1 MKIAIIPARGGSKR
15 IPRKN
20 IKLFCG
26 KPMIAWS
33 IEVALQSACFDQVV
47 VSTDDAE
54 IAEVA
59 RQCGATVPFMRP
71 VELSDD
77 HTGTIPVIRHAIEW
91 FNRQGQSIEQ
101 ACCLYATAPFVSAD
115 DLRRGLDILQGND
128 CDYAFSV
135 TSYTF
140 PIQRAIRLTDQGR
153 VTMFNPEHFNTRSQ
167 DLDEAYHDAGQ
178 FYWGRS
184 EAWLQGQMIFSP
196 DSLPVLLPRH
206 RVQDIDT
213 PEDWVRAEWLFKAMQ
228 AQATEST
235 P

>member
-33 IEVALQSACFDQVV
+33 IEAALQSACFDRVV

-59 RQCGATVPFMRP
+59 RQYGATVPFMRP
-71 VELSDD
+71 AELSDD
-77 HTGTIPVIRHAIEW
+77 HAGTIAVIRHTIEW
-91 FNRQGQSIEQ
+91 FNLQGQSVEQ

-115 DLRRGLDILQGND
+115 DLRRGLGILQGND

-135 TSYTF
+135 TSYAF
-140 PIQRAIRLTDQGR
+140 PIQRALRLTEQGR
-153 VTMFNPEHFNTRSQ
+153 VAMFNPEHFNTRSQ
-167 DLDEAYHDAGQ
+167 DLVEAYHDAGQ
-178 FYWGRS
+178 FYWGRA
-184 EAWLQGQMIFSP
+184 EAWLQSKMIFSP
-196 DSLPVLLPRH
+196 DSLPVLLLRH

-228 AQATEST
+228 AQVTEST
-235 P
+235 S